1 MSEISHPIPPK
12 STIIKAVLWAA
23 LGAVVLLVCAVLPA
37 EYGIDPVG
45 AGKLFGFSRL
55 YVPGEATTATS
66 LSGPGKLP
74 ALKLEKAG
82 SDPSV
87 KRPTEA
93 DKPAPAEQY
102 ALREDSIQVTV
113 PAGKGIEYKTY
124 MLKYGRMKYEWI
136 TDKGILFSD
145 FHGEVAQETPVKDV
159 YYESYTLVY
168 SNNVVGTFLAPYEG
182 KHGWYF
188 RNASQEDITVT
199 LRFKGQYSL

>member
-1 MSEISHPIPPK
+1 MSEIRHPIPSK
-12 STIIKAVLWAA
+12 SSLVKALLWAA
-23 LGAVVLLVCAVLPA
+23 LIAIVLLVCAVLPA

-55 YVPGEATTATS
+55 YVPEEATTATS
-66 LSGPGKLP
+66 GAGLGKLP
-74 ALKLEKAG
+74 ALTLEKAG

-102 ALREDSIQVTV
+102 AVREDSILVTV
-113 PAGKGIEYKTY
+113 SAGKGIEYKTY
-124 MLKYGRMKYEWI
+124 MLKYGQMKYEWI
-136 TDKGILFSD
+136 TNKGILFSD
-145 FHGEVAQETPVKDV
+145 FHGEVAQETHVKDV

-188 RNASQEDITVT
+188 KNTSNEDITVT
-199 LRFKGQYSL
+199 LRLKGQYSL